1 MAMVACR
8 NPGCEFQNVMQ
19 FDLSG
24 SEREGSLKRTGG
36 GRKIELDYK
45 PVSHR
50 SHTLLECAH
59 SFTSA
64 YDSTIARD
72 VGRAQSNADVIIAVR
87 LKPLCVGETGRCQ
100 RPFWT
105 TGREEH
111 GQSL

>member
-50 SHTLLECAH
+50 SYNLLCSSSQMH
-59 SFTSA
+59 M
-64 YDSTIARD
+64 I
-72 VGRAQSNADVIIAVR
+72 AQSRAMS
-87 LKPLCVGETGRCQ
+87 EGRNLMQ
-100 RPFWT
+100 M
-105 TGREEH
+105 
-111 GQSL
+111 SL

>member
-1 MAMVACR
+1 MAMIACR

-50 SHTLLECAH
+50 SYTLLCSLFTNAH
-59 SFTSA
+59 
-64 YDSTIARD
+64 DSTIARD
-72 VGRAQSNADVIIAVR
+72 VRRAQSNADVTIAVR

-100 RPFWT
+100 
-105 TGREEH
+105 
-111 GQSL
+111 